1 VSTQFQGL
9 ARESL
14 RLTPNFLIIDCQYAI
29 SSALR
34 VNMQADGRTQQDQRW
49 IPHACIVGYSGHP
62 DNWISPIVLALQSQ
76 KGATRSRV
84 ESNILPDIWVGQP
97 WSQY

>member
-1 VSTQFQGL
+1 MSTQFQGL
-9 ARESL
+9 AQESL
-14 RLTPNFLIIDCQYAI
+14 RLTPNVLNNDSHYAI
-29 SSALR
+29 SSTLR

-49 IPHACIVGYSGHP
+49 IPHARIVGSRGHP
-62 DNWISPIVLALQSQ
+62 DNWISSTVLALQSQ
-76 KGATRSRV
+76 KGAPRSWV